1 MLGQCVKNSTKKKNT
16 KNKLQTKDM
25 LANWQQKEMNK
36 IEMSCVYEVQA
47 TKLTKQNNYPLGIEN
62 ERNDKDWL
70 VHVEADP
77 PQ

>member
-1 MLGQCVKNSTKKKNT
+1 
-16 KNKLQTKDM
+16 M
-25 LANWQQKEMNK
+25 LANWQQK
-36 IEMSCVYEVQA
+36 EMSCVYEVQA